1 MNKALFL
8 SLALAALAPAA
19 AGGEEIQVVV
29 SGRSHDSLAAY
40 RSDGRTFVSAKQAG
54 ELYGGQAYWYPI
66 SGRVQLSFRGRLLQ
80 LVIGSGEALLAGR
93 KAALEAPPV
102 LRSAEAFV
110 PLSFFLG
117 ADFSAF
123 SGMESRFDE
132 GNMLLTVER
141 RGNLGSVHW
150 FSYQEFTR
158 VVLELKK
165 PLGHAAA
172 ARGLQAVELSVP
184 FGVIDAPEQA
194 VVGDGLVQGYALGQ
208 DARGAHLSV
217 RFARPGLAWRVRE
230 FSEPRRLAVEV
241 LAEAGDG
248 VAVASAP
255 LAQAP
260 AAPASQAPPATHAVQ
275 TSPVLPA
282 SAPMVQTPLAQVQRR
297 RIVIDAGHGGKDSG
311 ALGGRR
317 AREKDLNLTA
327 ALELAQVLR
336 EEKAFDVILTRG
348 DDTFVPLAERSRMA
362 NDARADIFVSLHC
375 NANRNRKEH
384 GFEVYFVSENAT
396 DPEAARL
403 AEAENASL
411 ELEGKSPADEEA
423 ALILRAMSKTENINA
438 SAELA
443 ALVARDLGKRVDLTP
458 RGVKQAAFY
467 VLRGTDAPAILVEMG
482 FVTNRRDQAKL
493 GTQAYRRR
501 LLDGVYAGILDYAK
515 RQGWLDPAKSR
526 SKG

>member
-8 SLALAALAPAA
+8 SLALAVLAPAA

-29 SGRSHDSLAAY
+29 SGRSHASLAAY

-80 LVIGSGEALLAGR
+80 LVIGSGEAVLAGR

-117 ADFSAF
+117 AEFSAF

-132 GNMLLTVER
+132 GNLLLTVER

-172 ARGLQAVELSVP
+172 ARGVQAVELSLP

-194 VVGDGLVQGYALGQ
+194 VVGDGLVQGYTLSQ

-217 RFARPGLAWRVRE
+217 RFARPGLGWRVRE

-241 LAEAGDG
+241 LAGAGDG

-255 LAQAP
+255 TTLPVQSAPAPLAQAP
-260 AAPASQAPPATHAVQ
+260 ASQAAAKALPPAPPAQ
-275 TSPVLPA
+275 
-282 SAPMVQTPLAQVQRR
+282 APQRR

-311 ALGGRR
+311 ALGSRR
-317 AREKDLNLTA
+317 AREKDLNLAA
-327 ALELAQVLR
+327 ALELAQILR
-336 EEKAFDVILTRG
+336 EEKTFDVILTRG

-362 NDARADIFVSLHC
+362 NDARADLFVSLHC

-443 ALVARDLGKRVDLTP
+443 ALVFRDLGKRVDLTP

-501 LLDGVYAGILDYAK
+501 LLDGVYAGLLDYAK
-515 RQGWLDPAKSR
+515 RQGWLDPARRR

>member
-1 MNKALFL
+1 
-8 SLALAALAPAA
+8 
-19 AGGEEIQVVV
+19 
-29 SGRSHDSLAAY
+29 
-40 RSDGRTFVSAKQAG
+40 
-54 ELYGGQAYWYPI
+54 
-66 SGRVQLSFRGRLLQ
+66 VQLSFRGRLLQ

-117 ADFSAF
+117 AEFSAF

-172 ARGLQAVELSVP
+172 ARGVQAVDISLP

-255 LAQAP
+255 MTLPAVPAP
-260 AAPASQAPPATHAVQ
+260 QAAPATQAVQ
-275 TSPVLPA
+275 AAKVPPPPTSEA
-282 SAPMVQTPLAQVQRR
+282 SVPQRR

-317 AREKDLNLTA
+317 AREKDFNLTA
-327 ALELAQVLR
+327 ALELAQILR

-423 ALILRAMSKTENINA
+423 ALILRAMSKNENINA

-443 ALVARDLGKRVDLTP
+443 ALVSRDLAKRVDLTP

-501 LLDGVYAGILDYAK
+501 LLDGVYAGLLDYAK
-515 RQGWLDPAKSR
+515 RQGWLDPARSR

>member
-8 SLALAALAPAA
+8 SLALAVLAPAA

-117 ADFSAF
+117 AEFTAF

-172 ARGLQAVELSVP
+172 ARGVQAVDLSLP

-194 VVGDGLVQGYALGQ
+194 VVGDGLVQSYTLSQ

-217 RFARPGLAWRVRE
+217 RFARPGLGWRVRE
-230 FSEPRRLAVEV
+230 FSEPRRLAVEI
-241 LAEAGDG
+241 LAGAGDR
-248 VAVASAP
+248 VAAVPAP
-255 LAQAP
+255 LALAP
-260 AAPASQAPPATHAVQ
+260 AAPALPAAQAVQAPPPP
-275 TSPVLPA
+275 TSEA
-282 SAPMVQTPLAQVQRR
+282 SVPQRR
-297 RIVIDAGHGGKDSG
+297 RIVIDAGHGGKDPG

-336 EEKAFDVILTRG
+336 EEKTFDVILTRG

-384 GFEVYFVSENAT
+384 GFEVYSVSENAT

-443 ALVARDLGKRVDLTP
+443 ALVSRDLGKRVDLTP

-501 LLDGVYAGILDYAK
+501 LLDGVYAGLLDYAK
-515 RQGWLDPAKSR
+515 RQGWLDPAQSR